1 MLAIRLQRV
10 GRKGLPQYRVVV
22 QNSQVSPKSG
32 KVIEFLGHYN
42 PHTKEVKIEKE
53 VAQKF
58 LDNGAQPSQR
68 AAKLL
73 KEQGVK
79 LPKWFAFDD
88 KGERKTRNPEK
99 LRKNQPAE
107 EKAEEKAEEPE
118 APAAEPE
125 TKTEEATEEKPT
137 EAEEKSETPAEEQKE
152 EKPEETPA
160 EESSDEKSKDSEK

>member
-32 KVIEFLGHYN
+32 KVIEYLGHYN
-42 PHTKEVKIEKE
+42 PHTKEIKIEKE

-79 LPKWFAFDD
+79 LPKWFVFDEQGD
-88 KGERKTRNPEK
+88 RKTRNPEK

-107 EKAEEKAEEPE
+107 EKTEEPE
-118 APAAEPE
+118 APATEVE
-125 TKTEEATEEKPT
+125 TKADEATEEKPSET
-137 EAEEKSETPAEEQKE
+137 EEKSEAPAEEQKE
-152 EKPEETPA
+152 EKPAETPA
-160 EESSDEKSKDSEK
+160 EESSDEKSEDTKK